1 MIFLHM
7 VISWVGVSKMLL
19 RVPLVTMIV
28 NSQSCWL
35 KYGRKFSYIGHR
47 RFLDSNH
54 KFCKQ
59 KQSFDGHV
67 DTRSA
72 PITVSKGEIMLQM
85 NVVSDH
91 VFGKKTVNFSN
102 KIKGWEEAL
111 TVWKKR
117 SIFFTLL
124 Y

>member
-1 MIFLHM
+1 ME
-7 VISWVGVSKMLL
+7 GY
-19 RVPLVTMIV
+19 LVTLDIGDSWIV
-28 NSQSCWL
+28 IINSV
-35 KYGRKFSYIGHR
+35 
-47 RFLDSNH
+47 H

-72 PITVSKGEIMLQM
+72 PIMVSRGEIMLQTDA
-85 NVVSDH
+85 VVDH
-91 VFGKKTVNFSN
+91 VFGNKTVNLPN
-102 KIKGWEEAL
+102 KRKRWEEAL

-117 SIFFTLL
+117 SIFFTLP

>member
-1 MIFLHM
+1 
-7 VISWVGVSKMLL
+7 
-19 RVPLVTMIV
+19 
-28 NSQSCWL
+28 
-35 KYGRKFSYIGHR
+35 
-47 RFLDSNH
+47 
-54 KFCKQ
+54 
-59 KQSFDGHV
+59 
-67 DTRSA
+67 
-72 PITVSKGEIMLQM
+72 MLQM

-102 KIKGWEEAL
+102 KIKGWKEAL